1 MRQLTNAFPT
11 SLIGDPFYI
20 AMPPPHPLPL
30 IRIILP
36 NSCTLLSPQD
46 CPREEGEC
54 GGGFRGCSV
63 QRRQQAQPGLK
74 MSLSDCEWECTSNTS
89 GTSARGEEAFARK
102 KAGVQKGELNS
113 LLIEYINEWRK
124 TREKDEE
131 ELRKLKEK
139 QLRRKEVRAEQERV
153 INAHK
158 KEDEDR
164 LRKEEM
170 DRREAE
176 VSDKKKQLEEAEVKR
191 QAMLELQKKTG
202 NKREKASVAMGAM
215 SEARREMSK
224 TREQLEEEKNL
235 ALSIRIKPIDL
246 DVLDSYEL
254 EQKATELYNIVVALE
269 TDKYDMEQRALN
281 QEYELTELKERQRL
295 QLRQKAVKKG
305 LDPDALSG
313 KHPPKVRMY
322 DDNDNDNEAPA
333 QGEDVLEVREE
344 DGHEDLRGQEDFV
357 RRRLGG
363 GAGLHGRAVVDRE
376 VRGVGKEACP
386 SSAEVTVVK
395 ESYILQN

>member
-1 MRQLTNAFPT
+1 
-11 SLIGDPFYI
+11 
-20 AMPPPHPLPL
+20 
-30 IRIILP
+30 
-36 NSCTLLSPQD
+36 
-46 CPREEGEC
+46 
-54 GGGFRGCSV
+54 
-63 QRRQQAQPGLK
+63 

-344 DGHEDLRGQEDFV
+344 DGHEDLRGPEDFV

>member
-1 MRQLTNAFPT
+1 
-11 SLIGDPFYI
+11 
-20 AMPPPHPLPL
+20 
-30 IRIILP
+30 
-36 NSCTLLSPQD
+36 
-46 CPREEGEC
+46 
-54 GGGFRGCSV
+54 
-63 QRRQQAQPGLK
+63 
-74 MSLSDCEWECTSNTS
+74 
-89 GTSARGEEAFARK
+89 
-102 KAGVQKGELNS
+102 
-113 LLIEYINEWRK
+113 
-124 TREKDEE
+124 
-131 ELRKLKEK
+131 
-139 QLRRKEVRAEQERV
+139 
-153 INAHK
+153 
-158 KEDEDR
+158 
-164 LRKEEM
+164 M

-176 VSDKKKQLEEAEVKR
+176 LSDKKKQLEEAEVKR

-202 NKREKASVAMGAM
+202 KREKASAAMGAM

-322 DDNDNDNEAPA
+322 SKYERRMDTRTYEDRKTLYDGGWEVVQASMVEQLWTEKNEEWAKRHVRRLPRWFGELPGRKMGDPETPD
-333 QGEDVLEVREE
+333 GEDDVNEEEVDEEEEE
-344 DGHEDLRGQEDFV
+344 D
-357 RRRLGG
+357 
-363 GAGLHGRAVVDRE
+363 E
-376 VRGVGKEACP
+376 VEYDEEEEEEY
-386 SSAEVTVVK
+386 SEYSE
-395 ESYILQN
+395 EEE

>member
-1 MRQLTNAFPT
+1 
-11 SLIGDPFYI
+11 
-20 AMPPPHPLPL
+20 
-30 IRIILP
+30 
-36 NSCTLLSPQD
+36 
-46 CPREEGEC
+46 
-54 GGGFRGCSV
+54 
-63 QRRQQAQPGLK
+63 

-89 GTSARGEEAFARK
+89 GMSAKGEEAFARK

-202 NKREKASVAMGAM
+202 NKRDKASVAMGAM

-344 DGHEDLRGQEDFV
+344 DGHEDLRGPEDFV

-363 GAGLHGRAVVDRE
+363 GAGGLIFFDNHLL
-376 VRGVGKEACP
+376 
-386 SSAEVTVVK
+386 STWS
-395 ESYILQN
+395 L

>member
-1 MRQLTNAFPT
+1 MA
-11 SLIGDPFYI
+11 
-20 AMPPPHPLPL
+20 
-30 IRIILP
+30 
-36 NSCTLLSPQD
+36 
-46 CPREEGEC
+46 
-54 GGGFRGCSV
+54 
-63 QRRQQAQPGLK
+63 
-74 MSLSDCEWECTSNTS
+74 
-89 GTSARGEEAFARK
+89 
-102 KAGVQKGELNS
+102 
-113 LLIEYINEWRK
+113 EWRK

-153 INAHK
+153 INMHK

-313 KHPPKVRMY
+313 KHPPKVRM
-322 DDNDNDNEAPA
+322 
-333 QGEDVLEVREE
+333 
-344 DGHEDLRGQEDFV
+344 
-357 RRRLGG
+357 
-363 GAGLHGRAVVDRE
+363 
-376 VRGVGKEACP
+376 
-386 SSAEVTVVK
+386 
-395 ESYILQN
+395 

>member
-1 MRQLTNAFPT
+1 M
-11 SLIGDPFYI
+11 
-20 AMPPPHPLPL
+20 
-30 IRIILP
+30 
-36 NSCTLLSPQD
+36 
-46 CPREEGEC
+46 
-54 GGGFRGCSV
+54 
-63 QRRQQAQPGLK
+63 K

-153 INAHK
+153 INMHK

-202 NKREKASVAMGAM
+202 KREKASAAMGAM

-313 KHPPKVRMY
+313 KHPPKVRM
-322 DDNDNDNEAPA
+322 
-333 QGEDVLEVREE
+333 
-344 DGHEDLRGQEDFV
+344 
-357 RRRLGG
+357 
-363 GAGLHGRAVVDRE
+363 
-376 VRGVGKEACP
+376 
-386 SSAEVTVVK
+386 
-395 ESYILQN
+395 